1 MYIKNTMKKSIKMAA
16 LLVAGVTMMVACSG
30 TDKEGF
36 KKTDNGLYYKFEKQN
51 PEGLQV
57 QEGDVLVGELTIKF
71 EDSLIFT
78 NKGQARRIA
87 TAVPNFEIKIGEGL
101 LMMHVGDVATFAM
114 DADSAAKYIDQKY
127 MPRNWEAGKGQKIYY
142 EISLQDIVTSDEIEQ
157 ERLNREN
164 SNEQRRM
171 SEPED
176 IAEYVKANNITVKPT
191 ANGLY
196 VIVKKRGT
204 GAKVATG
211 MEVAINY
218 TGRLLDGTI
227 FDSSVESDA
236 RSGEIYD
243 ANRPY
248 KPLTY
253 VVGKMGLIPG
263 WEQGIMGQPQGTILQ
278 LVIPSALAYG
288 SHGAGSKILPFSPL
302 VFDIEIVSVNKPKEE
317 NK

>member
-1 MYIKNTMKKSIKMAA
+1 MVMKMKFFILTCLGLMASAFTLQSCLDDDDDACYVICPVEHPNA
-16 LLVAGVTMMVACSG
+16 LV
-30 TDKEGF
+30 
-36 KKTDNGLYYKFEKQN
+36 
-51 PEGLQV
+51 
-57 QEGDVLVGELTIKF
+57 
-71 EDSLIFT
+71 
-78 NKGQARRIA
+78 
-87 TAVPNFEIKIGEGL
+87 
-101 LMMHVGDVATFAM
+101 
-114 DADSAAKYIDQKY
+114 
-127 MPRNWEAGKGQKIYY
+127 
-142 EISLQDIVTSDEIEQ
+142 
-157 ERLNREN
+157 
-164 SNEQRRM
+164 
-171 SEPED
+171 
-176 IAEYVKANNITVKPT
+176 TVKPT
-191 ANGLY
+191 ADGLY